1 MAPNT
6 FVRLSA
12 ALTGESALDERLASD
27 LEQRIKSHFSGELA
41 SLQAAFEAAG
51 LPKDPEQAA
60 KLALGEN
67 EGRHRIAREIIRVW
81 YTGQFETRYEG
92 FDAPHTSEQWDQ
104 GLLWRIL
111 RAPAPGFSKNEYGV
125 WASKPV

>member
-6 FVRLSA
+6 FVRLSE
-12 ALTGESALDERLASD
+12 ALTGESALDERLAGD
-27 LEQRIKSHFSGELA
+27 LEQRIKSQFSVELA
-41 SLQAAFEAAG
+41 SLQTAFEAPD
-51 LPKDPEQAA
+51 LPKEPEQAV

-67 EGRHRIAREIIRVW
+67 SAHHRVAREIIRVW

-92 FDAPHTSEQWDQ
+92 FDAPRTPEQWDQ

-111 RAPAPGFSKNEYGV
+111 KAPAPGFSKNEYGV